1 MSFTV
6 IMLGTDT
13 VFTPEPET
21 FPKVDY
27 PRGETLSVISTLIVG
42 EAIRD
47 DKAIS
52 PYVSTQVEVII
63 GPGTT
68 GTDVG
73 DRIKRGILAILKA
86 LARGETVLNIVG
98 HSRGAVEAILIAHE
112 LDGIQTHY
120 RNAER
125 NEQPEPNLLDVLAI
139 LARDEVSNPRGNT
152 GKIQQHLM
160 KMSELK
166 DIGGLFNNS
175 IKSAQIN
182 LFIIDPVPGDDPLY
196 GWFDSRY
203 CQIPKIVADCEVYLY
218 ENERT
223 RFFTPLQLLPS
234 PNCEARFSVM
244 PMPGH
249 HGSGSSGNNR
259 DQATLPVPESKGNAS
274 HIQSLMFFKIMAF
287 LGRHGVAFKKPE
299 EWVVDAAS
307 LLRTVLDELETLDKR
322 NSSEQPW
329 NEELV
334 LPICFKLYS
343 DILQNIEA
351 YQHFN
356 STNYHKLGQAA
367 TYRYI
372 LTQEKSYKKFS
383 DVLPQVQGYVNAEHA
398 TIAEKILFKLLGLTD
413 ISDKPSLHSVVAQAA
428 DALFNGIQA
437 YYLAKENSASFRNNP
452 VALLLL
458 NTEGKKQVIDN
469 FSVLVDKISQTYL
482 RNHLESDEKM
492 SLFASVQKIFLT
504 FKGLSEEL
512 KNDPRVEQERPLEEF
527 INTILSRVKQG
538 ISNTLMRQY
547 YGLQDEV
554 ACLYKCADSRAV
566 AFQFADSLQSGLPI
580 VQQGLPL
587 SRNNFKQ
594 IGRRLHD
601 FRASLEIFRQFEL
614 DITLSGM
621 ETHLEEMGWCLVHRA
636 ADFVA
641 GNEPSPQK
649 IDWDKF
655 DHYIDGLAV
664 LHETDEPSRM
674 KISFIKA
681 QHLEERRLH
690 AEQLAAM
697 QQKLEQAQALA
708 NEQKK
713 QMEILV
719 SGVNHNLETKYLGLI
734 NAKLKPLTEDYLLH
748 LQARQA
754 DDSVCDTIA
763 IINTLIICL
772 TDTSVHSLPST
783 RVETFYTQLGGAD
796 EIIRTHR
803 LHHDESWKRYVKNV
817 IFVAGIV
824 LSGVLPALAFYTT
837 LSDRKS
843 LKFWQSHGETVAE
856 ELQEHKEM
864 VTMWL

>member
-13 VFTPEPET
+13 LFTPEPEK

-27 PRGETLSVISTLIVG
+27 PRGETLSVVSTLIVG
-42 EAIRD
+42 EAVRD

-63 GPGTT
+63 GSGTT

-86 LARGETVLNIVG
+86 LARGDMVLNIVG

-112 LDGIQTHY
+112 LDSIQTHY
-120 RNAER
+120 RNAELTG
-125 NEQPEPNLLDVLAI
+125 QPEPNLLDVLAI
-139 LARDEVSNPRGNT
+139 LASDELSNPKGNT
-152 GKIQQHLM
+152 GKIQQHLV
-160 KMSELK
+160 KMSGLK
-166 DIGGLFNNS
+166 DIGKLFNHS

-196 GWFDSRY
+196 GWVDSRY
-203 CQIPKIVADCEVYLY
+203 CQIPEIVADCEVYLY

-234 PNCEARFSVM
+234 PNREARFSVM
-244 PMPGH
+244 SMPGH

-259 DQATLPVPESKGNAS
+259 DQATLLVPASKGNAS

-307 LLRTVLDELETLDKR
+307 LLRTVLDELEKLDKR
-322 NSSEQPW
+322 NSSDQPW
-329 NEELV
+329 HEELV

-356 STNYHKLGQAA
+356 ATNYHKLGQAA

-372 LTQEKSYKKFS
+372 LTQEKIYKKFS
-383 DVLPQVQGYVNAEHA
+383 DILPPVQGYVNAEHA
-398 TIAEKILFKLLGLTD
+398 SIVEKILSKLLGLND
-413 ISDKPSLHSVVAQAA
+413 ISDKLALHSVVAQAA
-428 DALFNGIQA
+428 DTLFNGLQA
-437 YYLAKENSASFRNNP
+437 YYLAKENSSWLRNNP
-452 VALLLL
+452 VALLLM
-458 NTEGKKQVIDN
+458 NAEGKKQVIDN
-469 FSVLVDKISQTYL
+469 FSVLVDRISQIYL
-482 RNHLESDEKM
+482 RNHLASEEKV

-504 FKGLSEEL
+504 FKRLAEEL
-512 KNDPRVEQERPLEEF
+512 ENDPQVGQEKPLQEF
-527 INTILSRVKQG
+527 IHTILLRVKQG

-554 ACLYKCADSRAV
+554 AHLYERSNSKAV
-566 AFQFADSLQSGLPI
+566 EKQYPG
-580 VQQGLPL
+580 QGAPL

-601 FRASLEIFRQFEL
+601 FRSSFEIFRQFEL
-614 DITLSGM
+614 DITFSDM
-621 ETHLEEMGWCLVHRA
+621 ETHLEEMGWCLMHRA

-641 GNEPSPQK
+641 GKEQSPQK

-664 LHETDEPSRM
+664 LHETNEPSRM
-674 KISFIKA
+674 KISFIDER
-681 QHLEERRLH
+681 HLDERRLH
-690 AEQLAAM
+690 AEQLTAM

-719 SGVNHNLETKYLGLI
+719 SGVNSNLETKYLSLI
-734 NAKLKPLTEDYLLH
+734 RLKLKPLTEDYLSH
-748 LQARQA
+748 LQARQP
-754 DDSVCDTIA
+754 DDGVCDKMA
-763 IINTLIICL
+763 IIETLIICL
-772 TDTSVHSLPST
+772 TDTSVHLLPSK

-796 EIIRTHR
+796 EIIHAQR
-803 LHHDESWKRYVKNV
+803 LHHDEPWKRYVKNT

-824 LSGVLPALAFYTT
+824 LTGVSPALAYYTAF
-837 LSDRKS
+837 SDIKS
-843 LKFWQSHGETVAE
+843 LKFWQSHDETVVE
-856 ELQEHKEM
+856 ELQEHKETVAM
-864 VTMWL
+864 IL